1 MRNPPWSRTCW
12 LEQFLYLSGPTQQL
26 IKPMDPS
33 VEKSLQQKTDQEL
46 FQLMKYSTPC
56 DFEHKILAGCILH
69 ERQTFDRL
77 KMANEKKELIDG
89 MHKLVA
95 SYDNPVRATR
105 KVRRRALAPVL
116 LCFLFIALFTGAEL
130 HELQQIPAKP
140 FDWMGL
146 AAFLLLGLLVMAYEL
161 ATLSRK
167 TQKSAR
173 LEQDHRALMLIR
185 IAEVEQKWNF

>member
-1 MRNPPWSRTCW
+1 
-12 LEQFLYLSGPTQQL
+12 
-26 IKPMDPS
+26 MDPS